1 MLSVRRKKRIFWS
14 HEKGV
19 RLLSLPPWRKVDQT
33 SLSQRRKVDLPTS
46 LGRVLGFDYEGER
59 LAKII
64 SFGLLALFL
73 SLVTLICCRSDSR
86 HAHMLAGKPL
96 VKIICCRSASHHAHL
111 LQVSL
116 SSWSSA
122 AGQTHHAHLLQ
133 VRLVTLICC
142 RSALSRS
149 SAAGQPC
156 HAHMLQVSLVTL
168 ICCRST

>member
-59 LAKII
+59 LGKII

-96 VKIICCRSASHHAHL
+96 VMIICCRSDSPRSSAAGQACHAHL
-111 LQVSL
+111 LQVSF
-116 SSWSSA
+116 
-122 AGQTHHAHLLQ
+122 
-133 VRLVTLICC
+133 VTLICC

-149 SAAGQPC
+149 YAAGQPS
-156 HAHMLQVSLVTL
+156 HTYMLQVSLVTL
-168 ICCRST
+168 ICCRSA